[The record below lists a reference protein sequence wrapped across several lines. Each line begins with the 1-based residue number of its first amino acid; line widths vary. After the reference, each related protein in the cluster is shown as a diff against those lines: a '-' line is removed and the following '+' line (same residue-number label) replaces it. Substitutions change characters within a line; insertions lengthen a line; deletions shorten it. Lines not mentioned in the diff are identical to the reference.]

1 MPELHYT
8 HLLKEYI
15 CVCTEIAR
23 GAFDEDTG
31 FQAGLCETGMV
42 RAQ

>member
-1 MPELHYT
+1 MPELHDT

-23 GAFDEDTG
+23 AVFDEDIG
-31 FQAGLCETGMV
+31 FQAGLCKTSAI
-42 RAQ
+42 RT